1 MGDYAPVTD
10 KRLNYTMLTSGAVTG
25 GNLLVVTGS
34 GTVAKASTAA
44 SISYVGVAAHD
55 APSGGRV
62 TVWTRGCVHESI
74 ADGAIAAGA
83 EVTTSGTA
91 NRDVAALAAA
101 GAAYVQA
108 EANAS
113 RAVIGIAL
121 TTGVDNA
128 KFRWMSV

>member
-10 KRLNYTMLTSGAVTG
+10 KRNTYTFLTSGAVTG
-25 GNLLVVTGS
+25 GSLLVVSGS
-34 GTVAKASTAA
+34 GTVAKAGTAA
-44 SISYVGVAAHD
+44 LINYVGVAAHD
-55 APSGGRV
+55 AASGARV
-62 TVWTRGCVHESI
+62 TVWMRGPVHESL

-83 EVTTSGTA
+83 QVTTSGTA

-121 TTGVDNA
+121 TTGVDNT